1 MPTPKLTPA
10 LGDLTQDIAGPLPVE
25 LFREWVSGDQN
36 VDKASELLQPF
47 AITGTVVAT
56 DTSGLSSL
64 MKELDLLDVLA
75 LVSRPK
81 EIVHAIGTDVGG
93 RAIGTWVA
101 DNTEMHYAPET
112 PLHVV
117 IGAMVEVHERIK
129 DERAVKIGMCIH
141 EGTFYEIAG
150 GLYGRD
156 ADAVEYLAERFAAP
170 GETLL
175 TGPVAARAKD
185 FARFEPR
192 KELDVVFGGGVFTL
206 SSGARLPHLRG
217 DRIDYPHPFPDDFFK
232 SLLALR
238 GGAASDQLRAAI
250 YQSLLQERVIV
261 VMTRERDTTEAASI
275 TSLLDNLV
283 ANAVMEAIVNQA
295 AVAREHLA
303 SLGGGL
309 AILSFSDAQQA
320 IDISMA
326 LRDRFVESGLPV
338 KIGIDAGRVLMFAK
352 QRGPS
357 GISGDAVN
365 MASKI
370 SDDLGIVNMVSVT
383 THVADHVK
391 GLEGAAPFTARIS
404 NVGITGVRA

>member
-1 MPTPKLTPA
+1 MPLPKLIPA
-10 LGDLTQDIAGPLPVE
+10 LGDLMQDIAGPLPVE
-25 LFREWVSGDQN
+25 LFREWVSGNQN

-56 DTSGLSSL
+56 DSSGLSSL
-64 MKELDLLDVLA
+64 MNEMDLLDVLA

-81 EIVHAIGTDVGG
+81 EIVHALGTDVGG

-101 DNTEMHYAPET
+101 DNTEMHYLPET
-112 PLHVV
+112 PLRVV

-129 DERAVKIGMCIH
+129 EERAVKIGMCIH
-141 EGTFYEIAG
+141 EGAFYEIAG

-156 ADAVEYLAERFAAP
+156 AAAVEHLAERFAAP

-185 FARFEPR
+185 FARFEAR
-192 KELDVVFGGGVFTL
+192 KDLDVIFGDGVFTL
-206 SSGARLPHLRG
+206 SSAVRLPYLRG
-217 DRIDYPHPFPDDFFK
+217 DRIDYPHPFPDDFFQ

-238 GGAASDQLRAAI
+238 GGAASDELRAGI

-261 VMTRERDTTEAASI
+261 VLTRQRDATEAASV

-295 AVAREHLA
+295 VVAREHVA
-303 SLGGGL
+303 SLGGGF
-309 AILSFSDAQQA
+309 AILSFTDAQQA
-320 IDISMA
+320 VDMSMS

-338 KIGIDAGRVLMFAK
+338 KIGIDAGRVLMFAR

-357 GISGDAVN
+357 GISGSPVN

-370 SDDLGIVNMVSVT
+370 SEDVGIVNMVSIT
-383 THVADHVK
+383 TRVADHVR

-404 NVGITGVRA
+404 NVGITGVRV